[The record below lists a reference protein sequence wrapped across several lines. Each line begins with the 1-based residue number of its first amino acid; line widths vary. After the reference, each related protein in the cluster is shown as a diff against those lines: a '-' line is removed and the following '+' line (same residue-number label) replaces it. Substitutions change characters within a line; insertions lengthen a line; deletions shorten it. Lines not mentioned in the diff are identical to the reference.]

1 MEHNYKLKLEYNG
14 SQFCGSQVQDN
25 ERTVQ
30 GELDK
35 VLNQFMGLN
44 GSWFTNSQIIESSF
58 SSRTDAGV
66 HAIGQVV
73 NFKINQLIPEANT
86 NPDKI
91 LIALNSQL
99 PEDMALVK
107 LEEVPLEFHARF
119 NAKSREYLYKIFIR
133 RHRPVLR
140 LDSLMWQKE
149 PLDYELMAKQAQS
162 YIGTQDFNKYAQTSD
177 ENSNDTI
184 CTVTESELI
193 KESEICYK
201 YRIKA
206 NRFLRHMVRRM
217 VGELIQV
224 GKGLDPSEDT
234 CKHSV
239 PASGLTL
246 MKVEY

>member
-1 MEHNYKLKLEYNG
+1 MAHNYKLKLEYNG
-14 SQFCGSQVQDN
+14 SKFCGSQIQDN

-35 VLNQFMGLN
+35 ILNQFMGPK
-44 GSWFTNSQIIESSF
+44 GSWLANSNIIETSF

-66 HAIGQVV
+66 HAIGQIV
-73 NFKINQLIPEANT
+73 NFKIDQLIPDAAN
-86 NPDKI
+86 NPDKV
-91 LIALNSQL
+91 LIALNSLL

-107 LEEVPLEFHARF
+107 IEEVPLEFHARF
-119 NAKSREYLYKIFIR
+119 NAKSREYLYKVFIR

-149 PLDYELMAKQAQS
+149 PLDFERMAKQAQS
-162 YIGTQDFNKYAQTSD
+162 YIGTHDFNKYAQTID
-177 ENSNDTI
+177 ENANDTI
-184 CTVTESELI
+184 CTVVESELI

-206 NRFLRHMVRRM
+206 NRFLRHMVRRL

-234 CKHSV
+234 CKQSV